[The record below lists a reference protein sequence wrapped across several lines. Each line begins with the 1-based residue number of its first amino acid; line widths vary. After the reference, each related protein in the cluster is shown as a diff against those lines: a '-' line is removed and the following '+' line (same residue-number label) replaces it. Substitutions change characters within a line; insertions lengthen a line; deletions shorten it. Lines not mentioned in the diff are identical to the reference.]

1 MHFSINEYI
10 KYKSPC
16 ESIDFVV
23 SYSNKMTDF
32 QAVLQIIHEDGTCI
46 CSLWLINVSTSDLN

>member
-32 QAVLQIIHEDGTCI
+32 QAVLQIIHEDGTFI
-46 CSLWLINVSTSDLN
+46 CSL